1 MYKRILIVVDHRT
14 VSSAAVREGT
24 ALAKAHKSEILFFS
38 VLPRYAVPVADTP
51 PFPMVAPHEFQRAAK
66 ASAQK
71 WLAAA
76 KAIADK
82 AGLMSRTATGSG
94 EDDSHCIVDAARRR
108 RCDVIVVAT
117 EGRNALL
124 RLLTGS
130 VIPGLI
136 TASPVPVLVCK
147 DRPREVRA
155 RANVVPI
162 KSRQTAARA
171 KAKANA
177 NANAAAA
184 WTR

>member
-1 MYKRILIVVDHRT
+1 MYKRILIVVDHRP
-14 VSSAAVREGT
+14 VSQAAAREGT
-24 ALAKAHKSEILFFS
+24 ALAKAHNADVVFFS

-66 ASAQK
+66 DSAQK

-76 KAIADK
+76 TAIADK
-82 AGLMSRTATGSG
+82 VGVTSRTGTGSG

-108 RCDVIVVAT
+108 RCDLIVVAT

-147 DRPREVRA
+147 DRPRLARA
-155 RANVVPI
+155 RENVVPI
-162 KSRQTAARA
+162 KARKTATR
-171 KAKANA
+171 
-177 NANAAAA
+177 ANAAASI
-184 WTR
+184 R